1 MMFFAPGRLAFKAE
15 EAGKT
20 RVFAIPNA
28 DRRLYYVLHM
38 IGVCPS

>member
-15 EAGKT
+15 GKT